1 MLARKT
7 LALVPVLLVPI
18 LFVPDEVASLE
29 TTEEKPHFQV
39 KIETEPVEEPTEEK
53 SSVSQ
58 GTVTIAGQL
67 VSYTATVGD
76 LILRDDEGEEKA
88 KMTYVSYLRDGVS
101 DQRDRPV
108 TFAFNGGP
116 GSASV
121 WVHLGAFGPKRA
133 LLDDEGM
140 PVGPPP
146 GRLVDNDQSL
156 LDVTDLVFIDPVET
170 GWSRPVAG
178 EEGEQFTGF
187 TNDVQSVGEF
197 IRIWLGRNDRWA
209 SPKFVAGESYG
220 TTRSA
225 GLAEYLQD
233 THGMF
238 LNGICLI
245 SSVINWGTKVFNVGN
260 DLPYAL
266 ILPTYTATAWYH
278 GKLGEGIAT
287 DLESALADSQD
298 FALGEYSSALMLG
311 DRLQGEHRALIRAKL
326 SSLSGLS
333 EDYLERSDLRV
344 DIYHF
349 VKELLRHSGKT
360 VGRLDSRYT
369 GSDRDHIGERF
380 EYDPSSAVVTG
391 WYVSLLKDYLRHDL
405 GYENDMVFRH
415 SAGSQVR
422 PWSYHETEPSL
433 SYGSNAYANY
443 AEHLRAAMHK
453 NPYLKVLVMSGYYDL
468 ATPYFATDYTVDHMQ
483 LDPEYRDNIRV
494 AYYKAGHMM
503 YVRKEDLAK
512 FRADYLSFIRDALAE
527 PE

>member
-1 MLARKT
+1 MSPQKIIVAVLGLAILNSVLGISNPRLLAEEQEPDLT
-7 LALVPVLLVPI
+7 LKIQSKEPEEPI
-18 LFVPDEVASLE
+18 
-29 TTEEKPHFQV
+29 EEK
-39 KIETEPVEEPTEEK
+39 T
-53 SSVSQ
+53 SVTQ
-58 GTVTIAGQL
+58 GSVTIAGQPI
-67 VSYTATVGD
+67 SYTATVGD
-76 LILRDDEGEEKA
+76 LILRDDEGKERA

-101 DQRDRPV
+101 DRRSRPV

-121 WVHLGAFGPKRA
+121 WVHLGAFGPKKA

-146 GRLVDNDQSL
+146 GRLIDNDQSV
-156 LDVTDLVFIDPVET
+156 LDATDLVFIDPVET
-170 GWSRPVAG
+170 GWSRPTPG
-178 EEGEQFTGF
+178 KESEQFTGF
-187 TNDVQSVGEF
+187 TNDVESVGEF

-245 SSVINWGTKVFNVGN
+245 SSVINWGTKVFNIGN

-278 GKLGEGIAT
+278 GKLGDGVAA
-287 DLESALADSQD
+287 DLET
-298 FALGEYSSALMLG
+298 ALGKAEEFAVGDYTSALMLG
-311 DRLQGEHRALIRAKL
+311 DKLQGEQRAQIRSRLAD
-326 SSLSGLS
+326 LSGLS

-349 VKELLRHSGKT
+349 VKELLRDQAKT

-369 GSDRDHIGERF
+369 GSDRDQIGERF
-380 EYDPSSAVVTG
+380 EYDPASAVVTG
-391 WYVSLLKDYLRHDL
+391 WYVSLIKDYLRHDL
-405 GYENDMVFRH
+405 GYQSDMVFRH
-415 SAGSQVR
+415 SAGDKVR
-422 PWSYHETEPSL
+422 PWSYHETDPSL
-433 SYGSNAYANY
+433 SYGTNAYANY

-453 NPYLKVLVMSGYYDL
+453 NPYLQVLVMSGYYDL
-468 ATPYFATDYTVDHMQ
+468 ATPYYATDYTVDHMQ
-483 LDPEYRDNIRV
+483 LDPDLRKNIQV
-494 AYYKAGHMM
+494 AYYEAGHMM
-503 YVRKEDLAK
+503 YVRSEDLAK
-512 FRADYLSFIRDALAE
+512 FRRDYLTFIDRALTTAN
-527 PE
+527 

>member
-1 MLARKT
+1 VVVREMLDRLSVLVLV
-7 LALVPVLLVPI
+7 LALLGAWPLGAA
-18 LFVPDEVASLE
+18 E
-29 TTEEKPHFQV
+29 
-39 KIETEPVEEPTEEK
+39 EEPDLHIRIDSDKPKEEDIEEK
-53 SSVSQ
+53 SSSSQ
-58 GTVTIAGQL
+58 GSVTIAGQP
-67 VSYTATVGD
+67 VSYTVTVGE
-76 LILRDDEGEEKA
+76 IMLRDDEGEAKA
-88 KMTYVSYLRDGVS
+88 KMTYVSYVRDGVS
-101 DQRDRPV
+101 DRRSRPV

-121 WVHLGAFGPKRA
+121 WVHLGAFGPKKA

-140 PVGPPP
+140 PLGPPP
-146 GRLVDNDQSL
+146 GKLVDNDQSV

-170 GWSRPVAG
+170 GWSRPARG

-187 TNDVQSVGEF
+187 TNDVESVGEF
-197 IRIWLGRNDRWA
+197 IRMWLGRNDRWS
-209 SPKFVAGESYG
+209 SPKFIAGESYG

-278 GKLGEGIAT
+278 GKLGEGVAV
-287 DLESALADSQD
+287 DLESAVAKSET
-298 FALGEYSSALMLG
+298 FALGDYSSALMLG
-311 DRLQGEHRALIRAKL
+311 DRLQGEHRARIRTQLAA
-326 SSLSGLS
+326 LSGLS
-333 EDYLERSDLRV
+333 EDYLESSDLRV

-349 VKELLRHSGKT
+349 VKELLRDSGKT

-369 GSDRDHIGERF
+369 GSDRDDIGERF

-391 WYVSLLKDYLRHDL
+391 WYVSLIKDYLRHEL

-415 SAGSQVR
+415 SAGSHVR
-422 PWSYHETEPSL
+422 PWSYHENESPL
-433 SYGSNAYANY
+433 SYRTNAYANY
-443 AEHLRAAMHK
+443 AEPLRAAMHK

-468 ATPYFATDYTVDHMQ
+468 ATPYFASDYTVDHMQ
-483 LDPEYRDNIRV
+483 LDSELRDNIRV
-494 AYYKAGHMM
+494 AYYNAGHMM
-503 YVRKEDLAK
+503 YVRSEDLAK
-512 FRADYLSFIRDALAE
+512 FRADYLAFMQDALAV

>member
-1 MLARKT
+1 MQKRDNSVRRAIPLIVLLLCT
-7 LALVPVLLVPI
+7 GSVPPVLGG
-18 LFVPDEVASLE
+18 
-29 TTEEKPHFQV
+29 EERPENDKP
-39 KIETEPVEEPTEEK
+39 PVEIEEK
-53 SSVSQ
+53 SSSTQ
-58 GTVTIAGQL
+58 GQVTIAGQP
-67 VSYTATVGD
+67 VEYTVTVGD
-76 LILRDDEGEEKA
+76 IVLRDDKGEPKA
-88 KMTYVSYLRDGVS
+88 KMTFVSYLRDGVE
-101 DQRDRPV
+101 DRRNRPV

-121 WVHLGAFGPKRA
+121 WVHLGAFGPKKA

-140 PVGPPP
+140 PLGPPP
-146 GRLVDNDQSL
+146 GELVDNEHSV

-170 GWSRPVAG
+170 GWSRPAPG
-178 EEGEQFTGF
+178 EEVDQFIGF
-187 TNDVQSVGEF
+187 TKDVESVGEF
-197 IRIWLGRNDRWA
+197 IRIWLARNDRWA
-209 SPKFVAGESYG
+209 SPKFIAGESYG

-266 ILPTYTATAWYH
+266 ILPTYTATAWQH
-278 GKLGEGIAT
+278 GKLPKHLAG
-287 DLESALADSQD
+287 DLEEALAKSEA
-298 FALGEYSSALMLG
+298 FALGDYTSALMLG
-311 DRLQGEHRALIRAKL
+311 DQLQGAQRQRIRTQLAE
-326 SSLSGLS
+326 LSGLS
-333 EDYLERSDLRV
+333 EDYLERADLRV

-349 VKELLRHSGKT
+349 VKELLRDQSLT

-369 GSDRDHIGERF
+369 GNDRDDAGEHF

-391 WYVSLLKDYLRHDL
+391 WYVSLLKDYLRHEL

-415 SAGSQVR
+415 SAGRQVR
-422 PWSYHETEPSL
+422 PWNYHEDQSQQ

-453 NPYLKVLVMSGYYDL
+453 NPYLKVLIMSGYYDL

-483 LDPEYRDNIRV
+483 LDSEVRDNIRV
-494 AYYKAGHMM
+494 AYFKAGHMM
-503 YVRKEDLAK
+503 YVRAEDLAK
-512 FRADYLSFIRDALAE
+512 FRRDYLDFLRGALE
-527 PE
+527 VEN